1 MVSPSL
7 AAGHGAVLLI
17 THSLQ
22 PVDDLPVELF
32 LNRDVRHRRAWRGA
46 VPVLLARWAPDDIA
60 GANDADRAA
69 PALHETAA
77 CGDDQRLTQRMCVP
91 VAARAGL
98 ERHVGAACPCG
109 LRCFKEGIN
118 TYRASEVLGR
128 TLSGGLRAVSFQF
141 HVQCLLSGRG

>member
-1 MVSPSL
+1 MVSPLL

-32 LNRDVRHRRAWRGA
+32 LNRDMRHRRARGGA
-46 VPVLLARWAPDDIA
+46 VPMLLAWGAPDDIT

-77 CGDDQRLTQRMCVP
+77 SGDDQRLTQWVCVP

-98 ERHVGAACPCG
+98 ERHVVAARAFR
-109 LRCFKEGIN
+109 LRSLVE
-118 TYRASEVLGR
+118 R
-128 TLSGGLRAVSFQF
+128 LSTLRAVR
-141 HVQCLLSGRG
+141 VVG

>member
-32 LNRDVRHRRAWRGA
+32 LNRDVCHRRARGGA
-46 VPVLLARWAPDDIA
+46 VPMLLAWWTPDDIT
-60 GANDADRAA
+60 GANDADLAA

-77 CGDDQRLTQRMCVP
+77 CGDDQRLTQWVCVP

-98 ERHVGAACPCG
+98 ERHVGAARACRFRR
-109 LRCFKEGIN
+109 LEERIN
-118 TYRASEVLGR
+118 THRAGEVLGR
-128 TLSGGLRAVSFQF
+128 TLGGGL
-141 HVQCLLSGRG
+141 

>member
-17 THSLQ
+17 THSFQ
-22 PVDDLPVELF
+22 PVHDLAVELL

-46 VPVLLARWAPDDIA
+46 VPVLLARRAPDDIA

-69 PALHETAA
+69 PALHATAA

-91 VAARAGL
+91 
-98 ERHVGAACPCG
+98 GAACSALQRHIRGARPSR
-109 LRCFKEGIN
+109 LRC
-118 TYRASEVLGR
+118 L
-128 TLSGGLRAVSFQF
+128 
-141 HVQCLLSGRG
+141 